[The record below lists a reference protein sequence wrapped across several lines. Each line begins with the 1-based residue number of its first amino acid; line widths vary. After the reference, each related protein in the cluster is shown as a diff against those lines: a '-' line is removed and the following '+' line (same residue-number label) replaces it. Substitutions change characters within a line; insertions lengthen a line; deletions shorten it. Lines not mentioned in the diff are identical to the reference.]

1 MEFIELWKLLQDAE
15 VERVTEAGRLAFL
28 MRDVPK
34 VLLDLGMPP
43 ILVIPQDPCMAGDI
57 LEAEGV
63 ILESLREAY
72 TSGRGPWD

>member
-1 MEFIELWKLLQDAE
+1 MLRWNASP
-15 VERVTEAGRLAFL
+15 RPGGWHFL

-43 ILVIPQDPCMAGDI
+43 IPVIPQDPCMAGDI

>member
-15 VERVTEAGRLAFL
+15 VERVTEVGWLAIL

-43 ILVIPQDPCMAGDI
+43 IPVIPQDPCMAGDI

-72 TSGRGPWD
+72 TSSRGPWD